1 MVYSSSIVM
10 VYTKAVTRYIPP
22 PAFKDATTRIGIAAM
37 ASRAPTPWLIELAIS
52 SPSVYSRTLRS
63 LFAALADVFAVSW
76 RIARM
81 LA

>member
-22 PAFKDATTRIGIAAM
+22 PAFKDATTRTGIAAM

-52 SPSVYSRTLRS
+52 SPSVYSRTLCLRCLRLAGVLARS
-63 LFAALADVFAVSW
+63 SRCA
-76 RIARM
+76 
-81 LA
+81 